1 MEGVCVI
8 KSNNQLKT
16 IETSL
21 LPDIINADN
30 KNIELLRRILT
41 RQQHREVIYDEAA
54 LIGESLI
61 EFFEILSED
70 A

>member
-1 MEGVCVI
+1 MI
-8 KSNNQLKT
+8 KSNNQLRT
-16 IETSL
+16 TETLL
-21 LPDIINADN
+21 LPDITNADN
-30 KNIELLRRILT
+30 KNIELLCQILT

-61 EFFEILSED
+61 EFFEILSEV